1 MEEHQESN
9 EKSPEKFYKSLED
22 AFHQCFKKVRDKD
35 KHTDTKDEAQKELMD
50 KMCLQSKYHTL
61 KM

>member
-1 MEEHQESN
+1 ME
-9 EKSPEKFYKSLED
+9 P
-22 AFHQCFKKVRDKD
+22 KKVRDKD

-61 KM
+61 KMQFSKNKYQK